1 LHGQQNGLASDDLRE
16 MVKAAVAGRVETL
29 LIALG
34 RQIWGRYDMGS
45 DTVHFDSEPT
55 PENDDLLNFVAVQT
69 ILNSGNVYTIPEDQ
83 FPKNLEAGA
92 IFRYAL

>member
-1 LHGQQNGLASDDLRE
+1 

-29 LIALG
+29 LIVLG